1 MFMKK
6 LILSVFLVG
15 VLVVLGACG
24 SNSDTKVTTSAP
36 GSSSES
42 IVLKFGHHL
51 AENHTL
57 GQQAELFA
65 KLIEEK
71 TDGRISVDV
80 YANGQIGDQRDLI
93 EGLKIGT
100 VDMSLGDTA
109 VVSNYYTPLGI
120 LDLPQM
126 FGSMEEGM
134 EIVQGELGDVIKE
147 EIEQEIGIKTL
158 VIEPVGYRFTVLGKG
173 KNVGSLDEFNGLKLR
188 TLESPQIVETF
199 KELGVQTVAL
209 PTGEAL
215 SAMETGVVDGMESN
229 AEFLSTINIWDL
241 GKYIVE
247 TNHNLT
253 FETINIS
260 KATWEKLSAEDQK
273 LIEETIDETID
284 VYFEESLKMN
294 VEARE
299 LMEEKG
305 METLDVDVS
314 EMNGISEKVTE
325 DYVKANNL
333 QKYYEIIK
341 KAKE

>member
-158 VIEPVGYRFTVLGKG
+158 AIEPVGYRFTVLGESK
-173 KNVGSLDEFNGLKLR
+173 KVGSLDEFNGLKLR
-188 TLESPQIVETF
+188 TLESPQIVGTF

-215 SAMETGVVDGMESN
+215 SAMETGVVDGLESN

-260 KATWEKLSAEDQK
+260 KATWEKLSADDQK

>member
-1 MFMKK
+1 MKK
-6 LILSVFLVG
+6 VLLSVLLFTALF
-15 VLVVLGACG
+15 VLGACG
-24 SNSDTKVTTSAP
+24 SDTNG
-36 GSSSES
+36 GSSSGS
-42 IVLKFGHHL
+42 GSSGDKIVLKFGHHL

-57 GQQAELFA
+57 GVQAELFK

-71 TDGRISVDV
+71 TDGRITVDL

-100 VDMSLGDTA
+100 VDMALGDTA

-126 FGSMEEGM
+126 FDSMEQGM
-134 EIVQGELGDVIKE
+134 DIISGELGDVFKE
-147 EIEQEIGIKTL
+147 EIEQQVGIKTL
-158 VIEPVGYRFTVLGKG
+158 VIEPVGYRFTVLGEG
-173 KNVGSLDEFNGLKLR
+173 KKVSSLDEFNGLKLR
-188 TLESPQIVETF
+188 TAESPQIVGTF

-215 SAMETGVVDGMESN
+215 SAMETGVVDGLESN

-247 TNHNLT
+247 TNHDLT
-253 FETINIS
+253 FETINMS

-273 LIEETIDETID
+273 LIVDTLNESVDA
-284 VYFEESLKMN
+284 YFQDSLEAN
-294 VEARE
+294 VSARK

-305 METLDVDVS
+305 METLDIDVS
-314 EMNGISEKVTE
+314 RMDSIPEKVTE
-325 DYVKANNL
+325 SYVKDNKL
-333 QKYYEIIK
+333 EKYHEIIK

>member
-1 MFMKK
+1 MKK
-6 LILSVFLVG
+6 IILSVLMVTALF
-15 VLVVLGACG
+15 VLAACG
-24 SNSDTKVTTSAP
+24 SSSNGGS
-36 GSSSES
+36 GSSSDK

-51 AENHTL
+51 SENHTL
-57 GQQAELFA
+57 GKQADLFA
-65 KLIEEK
+65 QKISEK
-71 TDGRISVDV
+71 TDGRITVDV

-126 FGSMEEGM
+126 FETMEEGM
-134 EIVQGELGDVIKE
+134 EIVSGELGDVFKE
-147 EIEQEIGIKTL
+147 EIEQQIGIKTL
-158 VIEPVGYRFTVLGKG
+158 VIEPVGYRFTVLGKD
-173 KNVGSLDEFNGLKLR
+173 KKVSSLDEFNGLKLR
-188 TLESPQIVETF
+188 TLESPQIVGTF

-215 SAMETGVVDGMESN
+215 SAMETGVVDGLESN

-260 KATWEKLSAEDQK
+260 TATWAKLSAEDQK
-273 LIEETIDETID
+273 LILETLDESVD
-284 VYFEESLKMN
+284 AYFQDSLAAN
-294 VEARE
+294 VSARE

-305 METLDVDVS
+305 METLDIDVS
-314 EMNGISEKVTE
+314 RMDSISEKVIE
-325 DYVKANNL
+325 GYVKDNKL
-333 QKYYEIIK
+333 EKYHEIIK

>member
-1 MFMKK
+1 MKK
-6 LILSVFLVG
+6 IILSVLLFTALFL
-15 VLVVLGACG
+15 LGACG
-24 SNSDTKVTTSAP
+24 SSSNSGGS
-36 GSSSES
+36 GSSSEK

-51 AENHTL
+51 AETHTL
-57 GQQAELFA
+57 GKQVELFA
-65 KLIEEK
+65 QKIAEK
-71 TDGRISVDV
+71 TDGRITVDV

-126 FGSMEEGM
+126 FDSMEEGM
-134 EIVQGELGDVIKE
+134 EIVSGELGDVFKE
-147 EIEQEIGIKTL
+147 EIEQQIGIKTL
-158 VIEPVGYRFTVLGKG
+158 VIEPVGYRFTVLGKET
-173 KNVGSLDEFNGLKLR
+173 KVSSLDDFNGLKLR
-188 TLESPQIVETF
+188 TLESPQIVGTF

-215 SAMETGVVDGMESN
+215 SAMETGVVDGLESN
-229 AEFLSTINIWDL
+229 AEFLSTISIWDL

-273 LIEETIDETID
+273 LIVETLDESVD
-284 VYFEESLKMN
+284 AYFQDALAAN
-294 VEARE
+294 VSARE

-305 METLDVDVS
+305 METLDIDVS
-314 EMNGISEKVTE
+314 KMDSISEKVTE
-325 DYVKANNL
+325 EYVKANTL
-333 QKYYEIIK
+333 EKYHDIIK